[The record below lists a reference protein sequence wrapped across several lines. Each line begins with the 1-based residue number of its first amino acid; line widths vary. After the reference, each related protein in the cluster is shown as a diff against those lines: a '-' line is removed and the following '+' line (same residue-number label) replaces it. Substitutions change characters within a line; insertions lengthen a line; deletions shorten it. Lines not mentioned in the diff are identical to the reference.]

1 MIYIYILILT
11 GYINQAISDYTQDI
25 TNPCYTGTEIE
36 SCLLY
41 EREQTTAEMA
51 ITLLVFPMP
60 LALIH
65 VMAIVANYNL
75 NM

>member
-1 MIYIYILILT
+1 MLMLT
-11 GYINQAISDYTQDI
+11 GYINQALRDYA
-25 TNPCYTGTEIE
+25 GTEIE